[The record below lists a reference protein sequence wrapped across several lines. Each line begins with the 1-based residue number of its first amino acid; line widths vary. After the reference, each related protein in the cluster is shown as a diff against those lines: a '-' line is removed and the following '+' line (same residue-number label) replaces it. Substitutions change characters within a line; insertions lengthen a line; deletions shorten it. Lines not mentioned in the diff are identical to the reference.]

1 MNDLLSDWHE
11 LLRMLIVGTIA
22 YAAVLILLRSFGK
35 RALAKMSAY
44 DFVTTVA
51 LGSALASAVL
61 SKDATID
68 KAVLAFALLLSLQ
81 RFAAWLSIRWDRM
94 RVLIN
99 NEPTLLVRDG
109 ALLPRA
115 MERER
120 VSRADIESA
129 VRSSGHCGLAQV
141 SAVILET
148 DGSMS
153 VLAAGDGALRT
164 RSANDSAPR

>member
-1 MNDLLSDWHE
+1 MNDLLSDWPE
-11 LLRMLIVGTIA
+11 LLRMLVVGTLA
-22 YAAVLILLRSFGK
+22 YAALLILLRSFGK

-68 KAVLAFALLLSLQ
+68 KVVIAFALLLSLQ
-81 RFAAWLSIRWDRM
+81 RLAAWLSIRWERM

-115 MERER
+115 MNRER
-120 VSRADIESA
+120 VSHSDIEAA
-129 VRSSGHCGLAQV
+129 VRSSGQCDLAQV

-153 VLAAGDGALRT
+153 VVVTEDGASGT
-164 RSANDSAPR
+164 RSAPQ

>member
-1 MNDLLSDWHE
+1 MSGLLSDWPE
-11 LLRMLIVGTIA
+11 LLRMLVVGTLA
-22 YAAVLILLRSFGK
+22 YVAVLILLRGFGK

-61 SKDATID
+61 SRDVTID

-81 RFAAWLSIRWDRM
+81 RIAAWLSIRWDRM

-109 ALLPRA
+109 ALLPGA
-115 MERER
+115 MNREK
-120 VSRADIESA
+120 VSRSDIEAA
-129 VRSSGHCGLAQV
+129 VRSSGQCDLAHV

-153 VLAAGDGALRT
+153 VVVSSDGSSGDDSALR
-164 RSANDSAPR
+164 

>member
-1 MNDLLSDWHE
+1 MNGLLSDWPE
-11 LLRMLIVGTIA
+11 LLRMPVVGTLA
-22 YAAVLILLRSFGK
+22 YAALLILLRSFGK

-68 KAVLAFALLLSLQ
+68 KAVVAFALLLSLQ
-81 RFAAWLSIRWDRM
+81 RIAAWLSIRWERM

-115 MERER
+115 MNRER
-120 VSRADIESA
+120 VSHSDIEAA
-129 VRSSGHCGLAQV
+129 VRSSGQCDLAKV

-153 VLAAGDGALRT
+153 VVVTADGASGT
-164 RSANDSAPR
+164 GSAPQ

>member
-1 MNDLLSDWHE
+1 MSSILSDWPE
-11 LLRMLIVGTIA
+11 LLRMLVVGTLA
-22 YAAVLILLRSFGK
+22 YAALLVLLRGFGK

-68 KAVLAFALLLSLQ
+68 KAVVAFALLLSLQ
-81 RFAAWLSIRWDRM
+81 RIAAWLSIRWDRM

-109 ALLPRA
+109 ALLPEA
-115 MERER
+115 MDRER
-120 VSRADIESA
+120 VSHSDIEAA
-129 VRSSGHCGLAQV
+129 VRSSGQCELGQV

-148 DGSMS
+148 DGSLS
-153 VLAAGDGALRT
+153 VIVNGTGAPQKERFLQ
-164 RSANDSAPR
+164 

>member
-1 MNDLLSDWHE
+1 MSGLLSDWPE
-11 LLRMLIVGTIA
+11 LLRMLVVGTLA
-22 YAAVLILLRSFGK
+22 YVAVLILLRGFGK

-61 SKDATID
+61 SRDVTID

-81 RFAAWLSIRWDRM
+81 RIAAWLSIRWDRM

-109 ALLPRA
+109 ALLPGA
-115 MERER
+115 MNREK
-120 VSRADIESA
+120 VSRSDIEAA
-129 VRSSGHCGLAQV
+129 VRSSGQCDLAKV

-153 VLAAGDGALRT
+153 VVVTADGA
-164 RSANDSAPR
+164 SGMGSAPQ

>member
-1 MNDLLSDWHE
+1 MNGLLSDWPE
-11 LLRMLIVGTIA
+11 LLRMLVVGTLA
-22 YAAVLILLRSFGK
+22 YAALLILLRSFGK

-61 SKDATID
+61 SKDATIE
-68 KAVLAFALLLSLQ
+68 KAVVAFALLLSLQ
-81 RFAAWLSIRWDRM
+81 RIAAWLSIRWDWM

-109 ALLPRA
+109 ALLPEA
-115 MERER
+115 MNRER
-120 VSRADIESA
+120 VSRTDIEAA
-129 VRSSGHCGLAQV
+129 VRSCGQRDLGQI

-153 VLAAGDGALRT
+153 VIVNGTGAPLEE
-164 RSANDSAPR
+164 RSFQ

>member
-1 MNDLLSDWHE
+1 MNSILSDWPE
-11 LLRMLIVGTIA
+11 LLRILVVGTLA
-22 YAAVLILLRSFGK
+22 YAALLVLLRGFGK

-51 LGSALASAVL
+51 LGSALAAAVL

-68 KAVLAFALLLSLQ
+68 KAILAFALLLSLQ
-81 RFAAWLSIRWDRM
+81 RIAAWLSTRWDWM

-109 ALLPRA
+109 ALLQRA
-115 MERER
+115 MDRER
-120 VSRADIESA
+120 VSRTDIEAAARSA
-129 VRSSGHCGLAQV
+129 GQCDLANV

-153 VLAAGDGALRT
+153 VIVSGAGAPQEE
-164 RSANDSAPR
+164 RSLQ